1 MIYKVIGP
9 DGRVKMSTCSLQY
22 VRAEEY
28 KSQRAAGCSFEVEDA
43 TPEQLEE
50 IARRG
55 VKVKVK
61 GGKRKCST

>member
-28 KSQRAAGCSFEVEDA
+28 KSQKAAGYSFVVEDA
-43 TPEQLEE
+43 TPDELAE

-55 VKVKVK
+55 IKVKVK